1 MSDTRSMRLFKTA
14 KLPEVYQNLI
24 CMAFE
29 LVVMQVHYLALRN
42 DIPQIPM
49 LNLRNAFFR
58 NVAPGVKALLPGGLF
73 RTPGSI

>member
-1 MSDTRSMRLFKTA
+1 MSDTRSIRLFKKA
-14 KLPEVYQNLI
+14 KLLEICQNLT

-49 LNLRNAFFR
+49 LNLRNAFFC
-58 NVAPGVKALLPGGLF
+58 NVAPGVKALLRIGCEF
-73 RTPGSI
+73 

>member
-1 MSDTRSMRLFKTA
+1 MRLFKTA

-29 LVVMQVHYLALRN
+29 LVVMQVHYLTLRN

-58 NVAPGVKALLPGGLF
+58 NVAPGVKALLLTG
-73 RTPGSI
+73 

>member
-1 MSDTRSMRLFKTA
+1 MSDTRSIRHFKTA
-14 KLPEVYQNLI
+14 KLPEVCQSLI

-29 LVVMQVHYLALRN
+29 MVVMQVHYLALSN

-58 NVAPGVKALLPGGLF
+58 NVAHGVMALLPG
-73 RTPGSI
+73 